1 MLTISNLINMNL
13 TKTAIKKLISEELQ
27 KISEGDVIDMQDY
40 RSKKSVP
47 ELFTKAQDKID
58 EIETSLYEIANKL
71 AELSFMIDELY
82 DQGDITAE
90 QAGQASLAVSKL
102 QRGWRATMPDMI
114 EKLLSI

>member
-1 MLTISNLINMNL
+1 MKLTEQ
-13 TKTAIKKLISEELQ
+13 AIKKLIQEELQ

-40 RSKKSVP
+40 RSKNNKP

-82 DQGDITAE
+82 AQGDITRQ
-90 QAGQASLAVSKL
+90 QAQLASITVSKL
-102 QRGWRATMPDMI
+102 QRGWRATLPDMI

>member
-1 MLTISNLINMNL
+1 MKL

-40 RSKKSVP
+40 RSKNSKKT
-47 ELFTKAQDKID
+47 ELFTKTQDKID

-82 DQGDITAE
+82 AQGDITAE
-90 QAGQASLAVSKL
+90 QAGSASLAVSKL
-102 QRGWRATMPDMI
+102 QRGWRDTLPDMI

>member
-1 MLTISNLINMNL
+1 MKLTE
-13 TKTAIKKLISEELQ
+13 KAIKKLISEELQ

-40 RSKKSVP
+40 RSKNSKT
-47 ELFTKAQDKID
+47 ELFTKTQDKID

-82 DQGDITAE
+82 AQGDITRQ
-90 QAGQASLAVSKL
+90 QAQLASITISKL
-102 QRGWRATMPDMI
+102 QRGWRDTLPDMI